1 MKSKNIIRKVLCL
14 LLVVQMMA
22 LTSCSAQP
30 DTSVQT
36 SATQSSSETQTI
48 SYRDYN
54 GALKKSETVYVT
66 LDANGSPTKT
76 LVSDWLHADEA
87 NVRVEDQ
94 SDLTD
99 IQNVKGDS
107 SPKQDGQRLTWD
119 MPGTDLYYQ
128 GLSDKQLPVSIQ
140 ISYYLDGQSIQPQD
154 LAGKSGKVK
163 MEISLKNN
171 QSHAVDIDRQSVT
184 MYTPVMAVGG
194 MVLPE
199 ETFQNIQVENGAL
212 LSDGAKQAAVFVSLP
227 GLDESLGLSDLDIP
241 DIEPFSFPET
251 ITVTADCTDFELGNM
266 MMAMTTQI
274 PQLDTLKVSQSL
286 EDVKQNLSDLQ
297 DIQNSVTE
305 MDPDEVLRSLLTDP
319 EKTAGLQTLTDDL
332 DTFHQLDTSLLDLL
346 PQYISTQNINLV
358 ERLKKDVSASQL
370 DQLLDSPFL
379 NSLGGQLNNQS
390 IQNAKRLL
398 DDVAALQNI
407 DIDQLDS
414 ILGSLGSADQLTALL
429 QSSGHLADE
438 IAAHPSALPTLQRL
452 LGYSDDVQALANQLH
467 DLTSSL
473 ADQGITLGEDEIHTM
488 VSALVNQKAME
499 KLSAATGIE
508 SSKLEAILAVSPA
521 DMMGDDGIVPP
532 SYRESVILCIG
543 LAASSDSQVA
553 ALQQVLTQQ
562 VQSGTVSAAFVP
574 VVKQILSTVQDNLNT
589 QLSQAGQMT
598 DQVTAQ
604 ILSLMQGAKSLEA
617 NIEDIGIQNIEDS
630 IQFVETIM
638 PSLSDL
644 TSLLEQ
650 NKDQLSSL
658 QKVLGD
664 PQTMRYLQDTSS
676 KLLTM
681 KQDLDANAGNLQF
694 VSSLLEHSNDS
705 SLQAFVKMLPTLQKD
720 LKDASPILR
729 SLSQGMDN
737 AQTRASLENSP
748 ETIATLLKMK
758 VDLESNRQITDAL
771 TSIASPDTIDAASDA
786 FSKLNDM
793 MEENTV
799 GQYLDTADT
808 ADLLLKK
815 VNAYADLGQGNSIFT
830 IAPEGAQTDVKFI
843 LKTAEIKKPEAVESA
858 QSEQKD
864 SSGIGAWFQN
874 LFQKNK

>member
-1 MKSKNIIRKVLCL
+1 MKSKDIIRKVLCL

-54 GALKKSETVYVT
+54 GTLKKSETVYVT

-390 IQNAKRLL
+390 IQNAQRLL

-499 KLSAATGIE
+499 KLSASTGIE

-532 SYRESVILCIG
+532 SYRENVTLCIG

-694 VSSLLEHSNDS
+694 VSSLLEHSNDP

-815 VNAYADLGQGNSIFT
+815 VNAYADLGQDNSIFT